1 MVLSLI
7 LFLSIIFHSFEL
19 FMVTNQYP
27 IIPLSLPLQQAS
39 DELQPHHYKN
49 YLLLVIYL
57 CGQFMRLRD
66 CYKLD
71 LEHQHYLFLC
81 EDLKTRLFNY
91 FIIKASHYILTI
103 DFFLFYDATQLI
115 FCLHVQHHL
124 IQLIDSLTFKSYQL
138 S

>member
-27 IIPLSLPLQQAS
+27 IIPLSLQLLQAS
-39 DELQPHHYKN
+39 DELQAHRYKN

-57 CGQFMRLRD
+57 CGQFMRLQD

-71 LEHQHYLFLC
+71 LEHQH
-81 EDLKTRLFNY
+81 
-91 FIIKASHYILTI
+91 
-103 DFFLFYDATQLI
+103 
-115 FCLHVQHHL
+115 
-124 IQLIDSLTFKSYQL
+124 
-138 S
+138 